1 MLCTLDLGRKPSA
14 GITQIQQPGY
24 RPVKKSKGRNQKY
37 KKLSTARRKTNKQ
50 ILPALAA
57 VSSACGLATAPAS
70 ALELGQI
77 RVDSALG
84 QPLRASIA
92 YALAP
97 NEQMYG
103 FCIFLKPGSSVN
115 GVPVVSNVRVTIT
128 DNAIVLNGR
137 IPIKEPLLAMQLSV
151 NCPYTAQLARD
162 YTLMIDPPLKT
173 EGQVAA
179 LSTDVPRMTVQEWSV
194 TETAV
199 PASDTPTPAL
209 APVSTTPRPRRTTR
223 RPQDESPIAPRS
235 RYLVQAG
242 DSLSEIVARIEDR
255 SIALWPA
262 VNAIFAANPHAFLE
276 NDPNLLK
283 AGSWLDIPDLSE
295 QAAVTTVVRNEPPRQ
310 TVTQPPPVTTYPG
323 IAIPDAGPAAST
335 ATAPQQQPLPLPEP
349 STVPVADASRP
360 DTLPQQPPAQTEPA
374 GDAVAEES
382 RLQPLP
388 QGELFPETI
397 EEPAIETIEEPAA
410 PRLRPGDF
418 VIGTDNPFV
427 VPLGS
432 DDAVIDIPDSEL
444 RGPQVAQPVPSV
456 AVTSQDEGGIS
467 GGWAWLF
474 WLGGAGIAM
483 ILGLILFGRQL
494 REYFGVVPVAV
505 PAVPQRRRDDAQPA
519 TIADIDYNF
528 DATTITGRKLTLDA
542 DLGDGTGLLDSDEM
556 DVAQDF
562 AFSATESQ
570 VDMEIPEAA
579 AREEEPDTTEVIAP
593 KMRMTDTI
601 VEDEILPEADDEYED
616 DEDYS
621 VSMNVDATKQ
631 ILEEIT
637 ATTKDLQAVLVDTT
651 TEIPSDET
659 GEYTL
664 SRSAEYQ
671 ILEQDY
677 EEEMSATQ
685 ALNKE
690 IEEAARALAQQMDE
704 TYSDEDTKGLPAA
717 RDPEVTAELTANL
730 ETHGDAENDAIAAS
744 GAHTDV
750 MVEMPVSDGDETLE
764 VESPLIESEK
774 KEASGS

>member
-1 MLCTLDLGRKPSA
+1 MG
-14 GITQIQQPGY
+14 
-24 RPVKKSKGRNQKY
+24 
-37 KKLSTARRKTNKQ
+37 TARRKTNKQ

-57 VSSACGLATAPAS
+57 VSGACGLAAAPAS

-97 NEQMYG
+97 NEQMFD
-103 FCIFLKPGSSVN
+103 FCIFLKPGGTAN
-115 GVPVVSNVRVTIT
+115 GMPVVSNVRVTIT
-128 DNAIVLNGR
+128 DNAIILNGR
-137 IPIKEPLLAMQLSV
+137 IPVKEPLLAMQLSV
-151 NCPYTAQLARD
+151 NCPYTAKLARD

-173 EGQVAA
+173 EGQLAT
-179 LSTDVPRMTVQEWSV
+179 SGTEPRTTVQEWSV

-199 PASDTPTPAL
+199 PASDTPAPAV
-209 APVSTTPRPRRTTR
+209 APVATRPQPRRTTR
-223 RPQDESPIAPRS
+223 RPQDESPIAPGR

-242 DSLSEIVARIEDR
+242 DSLSEIVARIADR
-255 SIALWPA
+255 SVSLWPA
-262 VNAIFAANPHAFLE
+262 VNAIFAANPHAFLD

-283 AGSWLDIPDLSE
+283 AGSWLDIPDLSD
-295 QAAVTTVVRNEPPRQ
+295 QAAVTAVARSQAPRHS
-310 TVTQPPPVTTYPG
+310 VTQVPAVTSYPG
-323 IAIPDAGPAAST
+323 IAIPDAAPETTA
-335 ATAPQQQPLPLPEP
+335 ATAPQQRPLPLP
-349 STVPVADASRP
+349 A
-360 DTLPQQPPAQTEPA
+360 PAIEPA
-374 GDAVAEES
+374 AEES
-382 RLQPLP
+382 RPAPLP
-388 QGELFPETI
+388 REPLAQPEAAGEAVAQDAPPTPLAQDELFPETLDESAAATS
-397 EEPAIETIEEPAA
+397 EEPAT

-432 DDAVIDIPDSEL
+432 DDAVFDIPDSEL

-456 AVTSQDEGGIS
+456 AVSSQDEGGIS
-467 GGWAWLF
+467 GGWAWLL
-474 WLGGAGIAM
+474 WLGGAGMAM

-494 REYFGVVPVAV
+494 RQYFGVVPVAV
-505 PAVPQRRRDDAQPA
+505 PAVPQRRRDDTGPA

-528 DATTITGRKLTLDA
+528 DATTITGRKITLDA
-542 DLGDGTGLLDSDEM
+542 DLGDGTGLQDSDEM

-570 VDMEIPEAA
+570 VDMEIPEYAA
-579 AREEEPDTTEVIAP
+579 EEDEPDTTEVIPP
-593 KMRMTDTI
+593 KMRVTDTI
-601 VEDEILPEADDEYED
+601 VEDEIPPEADDEDED

-637 ATTKDLQAVLVDTT
+637 ATTKDLQAIMVDTT
-651 TEIPSDET
+651 AEIPS
-659 GEYTL
+659 GEIGEDTL

-704 TYSDEDTKGLPAA
+704 SDGDTRRLPVAK
-717 RDPEVTAELTANL
+717 DPALTAELTANL
-730 ETHGDAENDAIAAS
+730 EAHGDAENDANAAS
-744 GAHTDV
+744 GAHADV
-750 MVEMPVSDGDETLE
+750 MVDMPVSDSDETLD
-764 VESPLIESEK
+764 VESPLIEPEK
-774 KEASGS
+774 KEAAGS